1 MTYTPVNVQGT
12 RVVGAAPWVDSAE
25 VFSFVTYD
33 TQFAWALIH
42 PGSVGQ
48 MTQPPVALSPGVD
61 AHRSVSLA
69 AGETAE
75 ADFVLGTGIEE
86 FSAPHNTKALREL
99 LDRKGADEVINQ
111 AAKWCRQRMRTT
123 GQLDL
128 DILMNRNFLFTA
140 LYAWGKT
147 IDTEQ
152 FVGAT
157 SRSLRYYVSAAY
169 WDRDAMPWSFPG
181 LLDVDT
187 QMAREAL
194 EYALTTQLRNTGVH
208 SRFIDGVVLEDGFQL
223 DEAVAPIIALA
234 EYVRRTENDAFLLPH
249 REALLLLKE
258 RLAARFDAETG
269 LYSSLQDSQD
279 EYRKQ
284 AFLTYDNVLS
294 WKAMRDLAVLFE
306 QLKDTASAREMTGK
320 AEALRKAILER
331 MVSDHAP
338 GATGPIFV
346 CGTDG
351 RKPLFDG
358 TPPGSLMRLPA
369 LGFIPE
375 DDAVFARTYE
385 WLHSKNFPYS
395 YYDKAYGLPGSYRL
409 PITTS
414 WSVAD
419 HLYLKR
425 GRNKP

>member
-1 MTYTPVNVQGT
+1 MI
-12 RVVGAAPWVDSAE
+12 REAAE
-25 VFSFVTYD
+25 
-33 TQFAWALIH
+33 
-42 PGSVGQ
+42 
-48 MTQPPVALSPGVD
+48 
-61 AHRSVSLA
+61 
-69 AGETAE
+69 
-75 ADFVLGTGIEE
+75 
-86 FSAPHNTKALREL
+86 
-99 LDRKGADEVINQ
+99 
-111 AAKWCRQRMRTT
+111 WCHQRTRTT
-123 GQLDL
+123 GQADR
-128 DILMNRNFLFTA
+128 DVLMNRNFLFTA

-152 FVGAT
+152 FVGVT
-157 SRSLRYYVSAAY
+157 SRSPRYYVSAAY
-169 WDRDAMPWSFPG
+169 WDRDAMLWSFPG

-187 QMAREAL
+187 QLAREAL

-223 DEAVAPIIALA
+223 DEAVAPIVALA
-234 EYVRRTENDAFLLPH
+234 EYVRRTNDDAFLLAH
-249 REALLLLKE
+249 REALSLLSE

-306 QLKDTASAREMTGK
+306 RLKDTVSAREMTAK
-320 AEALRKAILER
+320 AEALRKTILER
-331 MVSDHAP
+331 MVSDQGP
-338 GATGPIFV
+338 GAAGPIFA

-351 RKPLFDG
+351 KKPLFDDI
-358 TPPGSLMRLPA
+358 PPGSLMRLPA
-369 LGFIPE
+369 LGFISE

-395 YYDKAYGLPGSYRL
+395 YSDKAYGLPGSYRL

-419 HLYLKR
+419 HLRLKL
-425 GRNKP
+425 GREQALKVLRASNWDGGIISEGVDPATGRMDYSGRAFATAAGYVADAICREFCKPRP